1 MAFYLKKN
9 VDWLPRLHFHYFK
22 RKIRWNFCWVKKIY
36 KNELNKKFNVSNVYA
51 CMKSL
56 NTVFPHIVSSL
67 EQFPHIYVLW
77 PLALCTVTFGFS
89 NSKKNSFRGN
99 YMRKYGS
106 HLFIFVSSKHFGVFA
121 DLGRHIHQIGMH
133 LVCQRIS
140 ST

>member
-22 RKIRWNFCWVKKIY
+22 RKIRWNFCWVKKKY

-77 PLALCTVTFGFS
+77 PLALCTVTFGFP
-89 NSKKNSFRGN
+89 NPK
-99 YMRKYGS
+99 MRKYGTCLNIMS
-106 HLFIFVSSKHFGVFA
+106 ILPCLVIMIATYSNFNSFVTWQLSA
-121 DLGRHIHQIGMH
+121 P
-133 LVCQRIS
+133 
-140 ST
+140 